1 MASSLTKRL
10 YKFEESKVSE
20 QTTGTLKNNSAKVK
34 PKTPCKP
41 KKKRFSKKKPKFYG
55 SVLTLSSIEK
65 IDICSSSSDE
75 FEFDCD

>member
-10 YKFEESKVSE
+10 YKFEESKVSDE
-20 QTTGTLKNNSAKVK
+20 TGTLNNNSAKVK
-34 PKTPCKP
+34 AKTPCKP